1 MKEPK
6 RFRLTKLIMLSFA
19 ILLNGFII
27 FYSCLNEQTTSD
39 WNHAFTNI
47 FTKVVNDVTEKEVKT
62 TPLTGIEA
70 SFSNKETH
78 QYNYLNG
85 YELNEIP
92 LGSAKQIECLFTPND
107 ATNKAIVYTASPS
120 DMVQLNQSG
129 SIVSVIGMK
138 TGDCTITAKSNDGG
152 FESKVDIKVVNT
164 KAPTNFE
171 ISLKNTTIPIGTTE
185 TIDFVINGGVLGTS
199 ELINFRYY
207 DTREL
212 IYSSSDTSIATVDE
226 EYGVIYPKSPGNATI
241 SVANGSFVKTLDVTI
256 TLGTTPTPYSNLK
269 ITGSN
274 VCYSN
279 DMLLNQSNKNK
290 YHYQL
295 VPKDGDVEL
304 DPEDFIWTSS
314 NELLAKVDKHGVL
327 RGFRKSS
334 IDDEIAT
341 ITAKSKTT
349 GDTATYEVIVKN
361 QLPTEL
367 YHSFVVNGVTTWNQ
381 KSFTFSVGENVSVD
395 IGYNT
400 RVTNNNVIAESSDES
415 IISITNEGTNLTLHI
430 LKPGTCTIKITSVIN
445 PELVNEIK
453 CTVVKAGA
461 ISRDNYLS
469 VGKYLRK
476 SVGHAAVFMA
486 AQIFTYLT
494 IFMFLHDK
502 KWWFIALLSLLEGL
516 FISGLSELIQYFVP
530 SRTGSFLDVLINFSG
545 VIVGALIAF
554 GITLLINRRKK
565 KKQ

>member
-1 MKEPK
+1 MYSHWTKEA
-6 RFRLTKLIMLSFA
+6 L
-19 ILLNGFII
+19 
-27 FYSCLNEQTTSD
+27 
-39 WNHAFTNI
+39 
-47 FTKVVNDVTEKEVKT
+47 
-62 TPLTGIEA
+62 
-70 SFSNKETH
+70 
-78 QYNYLNG
+78 
-85 YELNEIP
+85 
-92 LGSAKQIECLFTPND
+92 
-107 ATNKAIVYTASPS
+107 
-120 DMVQLNQSG
+120 
-129 SIVSVIGMK
+129 
-138 TGDCTITAKSNDGG
+138 
-152 FESKVDIKVVNT
+152 IKVI
-164 KAPTNFE
+164 E
-171 ISLKNTTIPIGTTE
+171 RLW
-185 TIDFVINGGVLGTS
+185 IDN
-199 ELINFRYY
+199 
-207 DTREL
+207 
-212 IYSSSDTSIATVDE
+212 
-226 EYGVIYPKSPGNATI
+226 
-241 SVANGSFVKTLDVTI
+241 
-256 TLGTTPTPYSNLK
+256 
-269 ITGSN
+269 
-274 VCYSN
+274 
-279 DMLLNQSNKNK
+279 
-290 YHYQL
+290 
-295 VPKDGDVEL
+295 
-304 DPEDFIWTSS
+304 
-314 NELLAKVDKHGVL
+314 NELAMQVEGLENENENL
-327 RGFRKSS
+327 Y
-334 IDDEIAT
+334 DEIAT

-367 YHSFVVNGVTTWNQ
+367 YHSFVINGVTTWNQ

-494 IFMFLHDK
+494 IFMFLYDK

>member
-476 SVGHAAVFMA
+476 S
-486 AQIFTYLT
+486 
-494 IFMFLHDK
+494 D
-502 KWWFIALLSLLEGL
+502 
-516 FISGLSELIQYFVP
+516 
-530 SRTGSFLDVLINFSG
+530 
-545 VIVGALIAF
+545 
-554 GITLLINRRKK
+554 RKSVV
-565 KKQ
+565 